1 MYYISKQTSE
11 RRDHFHHHRQCNEV
25 QHIVQLELD
34 RSLVKLKKKGQ
45 SRLKVHIAD
54 VLKVA

>member
-34 RSLVKLKKKGQ
+34 RALVKLKKGQ